1 MKSIG
6 IDIGTTS
13 ISIVLIS
20 IPEGTLLQ
28 AVTLPNDTFLPTS
41 HPWERL
47 QDPAAILDKVLPV
60 LDGLL
65 SACSDVA
72 AIGLTGQMHGI
83 VYLDKGGSA
92 VSPLFTWQDG
102 RGNLTDYDNG
112 KSVCSCM
119 EEAYGVKLATG
130 YGLATHLYNLKKGLV
145 PADAASFCTIA
156 DYVGMALTGR
166 RTPLLHISQAASL
179 GLYNCKSNDFMWD
192 IITENGI
199 CPDFL
204 PAVTKEA
211 ISLGSFRSI
220 PVSVSIGD
228 NQASFMGSVGEDRD
242 SVLVNIGTG
251 SQISVLSHSFF
262 QGKGIEARPFTAD
275 CYLLAGAALC
285 GGCAYAA
292 LERFFRE
299 YTVAAGGADV
309 PQYDIMKELLD
320 GQGDSEESW
329 TVRTTFLGTRENP
342 DETGSVSGL
351 RLDNFRPAALI
362 RGVLNGMAEEL
373 YGLYQTIQSETGLSP
388 ARLIASGNGVR
399 KNSTLQDILKARFGM
414 PLTIVAH
421 EEEAAYGAAMTAAS
435 LMNNSFFR
443 PQPPFVPHQ

>member
-1 MKSIG
+1 MKIIG

-20 IPEGTLLQ
+20 LPEGTLLQ
-28 AVTLPNDTFLPTS
+28 AVTLPNDTFLPTA

-47 QDPAAILDKVLPV
+47 QDPAAILTKVLPA

-65 SACSDVA
+65 SAYSDVA

-83 VYLDKGGSA
+83 VYLNNAGSP

-102 RGNLTDYDNG
+102 RGNLPDYDNG

-119 EEAYGVKLATG
+119 DEGYGIKLATG

-145 PADAASFCTIA
+145 PTDAASFCTIA

-166 RTPLLHISQAASL
+166 GAPQLHISQAASL
-179 GLYNCKSNDFMWD
+179 GLYDSKANDFMRD

-199 CPDFL
+199 PLDFL
-204 PAVTKEA
+204 PAVTKETV
-211 ISLGSFRSI
+211 SLGSFRGI

-228 NQASFMGSVGEDRD
+228 NQASFMGAVGEDRD

-275 CYLLAGAALC
+275 SYLLAGAALC
-285 GGCAYAA
+285 GGSAYAA

-299 YTVAAGGADV
+299 YVVAAGGADM

-320 GQGDSEESW
+320 RQGDPEESW
-329 TVRTTFLGTRENP
+329 SVHTTFLGTRESP
-342 DETGSVSGL
+342 EETGSASGI
-351 RLDNFRPAALI
+351 RLDNFHPAALI

-373 YGLYQTIQSETGLSP
+373 YGLYRIVQSETALSP

-399 KNSTLQDILKARFGM
+399 KNGALQNILRNRFGM

-421 EEEAAYGAAMTAAS
+421 QEEAAYGAALTAAS
-435 LMNNSFFR
+435 LMKGNNSFFR
-443 PQPPFVPHQ
+443 L

>member
-1 MKSIG
+1 MKIIG

-20 IPEGTLLQ
+20 LPEGTLLQ
-28 AVTLPNDTFLPTS
+28 AVTLPNDTFLPTA

-47 QDPAAILDKVLPV
+47 QDPAAILAIVLPA

-83 VYLDKGGSA
+83 VYLNNAGSP

-119 EEAYGVKLATG
+119 DDGYGIKLATG

-145 PADAASFCTIA
+145 PTDAASFCTIA

-166 RTPLLHISQAASL
+166 GAPLLHISQAASL
-179 GLYNCKSNDFMWD
+179 GLYDSKANDFMRD

-199 CPDFL
+199 PLDFL
-204 PAVTKEA
+204 PAVTKETV
-211 ISLGSFRSI
+211 SLGSFRGI
-220 PVSVSIGD
+220 PASVSIGD
-228 NQASFMGSVGEDRD
+228 NQASFMGAVGEDRD

-275 CYLLAGAALC
+275 SYLLAGAALC
-285 GGCAYAA
+285 GGSAYAA

-299 YTVAAGGADV
+299 YAVAAGGADV

-320 GQGDSEESW
+320 GQGDPEESW
-329 TVRTTFLGTRENP
+329 SVHTTFLGTRENP

-373 YGLYQTIQSETGLSP
+373 YGLYRIVQSETALSP

-399 KNSTLQDILKARFGM
+399 KNGALQNILRNRFGM

-421 EEEAAYGAAMTAAS
+421 QEEAAYGAALTAAS
-435 LMNNSFFR
+435 LMKGNNSFFR
-443 PQPPFVPHQ
+443 L